1 MSEGGGG
8 SMNPMIHNNFEVSDD
23 SDSEVSMVSP
33 VDDAAA
39 AGKLVIHLEKEEVI
53 AVSKVKNQDT

>member
-1 MSEGGGG
+1 
-8 SMNPMIHNNFEVSDD
+8 MNPMIHNNFEVSDD